1 VAGYKTSSSRYQY
14 EFSTTIALTALA
26 RATGRTPVVPE
37 ATNTC
42 L

>member
-1 VAGYKTSSSRYQY
+1 MAGYKTSSSRY

-37 ATNTC
+37 VTNTW